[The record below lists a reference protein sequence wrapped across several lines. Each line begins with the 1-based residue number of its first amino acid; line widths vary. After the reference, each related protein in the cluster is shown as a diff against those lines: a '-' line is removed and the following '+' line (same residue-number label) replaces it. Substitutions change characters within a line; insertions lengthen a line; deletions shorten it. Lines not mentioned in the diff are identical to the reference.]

1 MMVLLRFRDFH
12 EILSKCKPIYETF
25 TGWKS
30 STFGMK
36 KFSDLPTEAKNYLS
50 FIEKT
55 LSSKISLIST
65 GPKREE
71 VIEIDNPI
79 KDS

>member
-1 MMVLLRFRDFH
+1 
-12 EILSKCKPIYETF
+12 
-25 TGWKS
+25 
-30 STFGMK
+30 MK